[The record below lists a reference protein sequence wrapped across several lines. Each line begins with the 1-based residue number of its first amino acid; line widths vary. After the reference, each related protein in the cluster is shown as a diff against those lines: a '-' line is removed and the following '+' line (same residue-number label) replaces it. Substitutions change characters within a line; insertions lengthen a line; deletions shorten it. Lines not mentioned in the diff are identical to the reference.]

1 MRVIH
6 TYMMKLTT
14 GIYKVAQRYYLK
26 NKTDRKM
33 STQIYMA
40 ETRKV

>member
-1 MRVIH
+1 MIKV
-6 TYMMKLTT
+6 TT
-14 GIYKVAQRYYLK
+14 GIYEVAQRYYLK
-26 NKTDRKM
+26 NKTGRKM